1 MLGNGLVYSLGG
13 KMRKIKNRNRK
24 KKLKVVIG
32 RCPFCKDVNKIRKL
46 GFCPCKFSIAVFNV
60 TNANG
65 SVTEETRY
73 FYAGKSHTQ
82 SGAIDKY
89 NKLIKSHGYVLK
101 SKVQELKKKQTRKS
115 NQDFYNSREWREL
128 RFDVLKQMRVDH
140 GKVFCQ
146 LCFAENTQMHVDHI
160 KPRSKY
166 PELELDKSNLQILC
180 ASCNFGK
187 SNRDDTDFR

>member
-1 MLGNGLVYSLGG
+1 
-13 KMRKIKNRNRK
+13 MRKFRNKK
-24 KKLKVVIG
+24 KKLKVAG
-32 RCPFCKDVNKIRKL
+32 RCPFCKDVQTLRKL
-46 GFCPCKFSIAVFNV
+46 GFCTCRFSTAVFSV

-65 SVTEETRY
+65 SVTYETRY
-73 FYAGKSHTQ
+73 FYAGKSHTH
-82 SGAIDKY
+82 SNAVDKY
-89 NKLIKSHGYVLK
+89 NRLIKGHGYVLK
-101 SKVQELKKKQTRKS
+101 SKLHENKKPQSRKTIA
-115 NQDFYNSREWREL
+115 DFYNSREWREL
-128 RFDVLKQMRVDH
+128 RFDVLKQMREEH

-166 PELELDKSNLQILC
+166 PELELDKSNLQVLC